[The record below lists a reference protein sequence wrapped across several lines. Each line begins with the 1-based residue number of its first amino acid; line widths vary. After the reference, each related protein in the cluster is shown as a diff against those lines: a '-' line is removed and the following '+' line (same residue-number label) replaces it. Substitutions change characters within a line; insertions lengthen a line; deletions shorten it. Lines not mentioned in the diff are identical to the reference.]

1 MNAKFPIL
9 LLLPLL
15 VAPCI
20 AHGMSLA
27 QAELALRDNNA
38 GIQAARIELRGT
50 QGDAVEASRRPPA
63 ELSVG
68 SSKISK
74 QHGIGAGRWSDKRVD
89 STLGLGW
96 SWERGGKRHLRMEGA
111 RERGDA
117 AELDV
122 ADQLREQRLALH
134 ESYFGVKAAQ
144 QMLLVAESNR
154 DESARAL
161 SAAER
166 QLATGAIATIERNR
180 LAVEDMKVQADA
192 RQARQD
198 LLEAQTALGML
209 IGDTRAP
216 EQLSADDPWPQ
227 LAAEAVA
234 ASGFDPSRR
243 VDLQAAA
250 ARVRAA
256 DADRRLARSQRYRD
270 VQLGLEMER
279 EPTDIGGVTW
289 GFSVS
294 VPLTGP
300 DHHRGQIQRAEAD
313 YDLALL
319 ELQQAERSARAELR
333 QAASQLE
340 ASAVRLRQYES
351 QIIPAARQ
359 ALDGME
365 LAYRRGAANLT
376 DLLDARRTWRESEQ
390 ERVQALLDHAV
401 ALARWQALLELPS
414 SQGIRS

>member
-1 MNAKFPIL
+1 MNAKLPIL

-15 VAPCI
+15 VTPCI
-20 AHGMSLA
+20 ARGLSLQ
-27 QAELALRDNNA
+27 QAELALRGNNA
-38 GIQAARIELRGT
+38 DIQAARIELRGT
-50 QGDAVEASRRPPA
+50 QGDAVDASRRPPA
-63 ELSVG
+63 ELSLG

-122 ADQLREQRLALH
+122 LDQLREQRLELH
-134 ESYFGVKAAQ
+134 EHYFGLKAAQ
-144 QMLLVAESNR
+144 QMLQVAQSNR
-154 DESARAL
+154 DESASAL
-161 SAAER
+161 AAADR
-166 QLATGAIATIERNR
+166 QLATGAIASMERNR
-180 LAVEDMKVQADA
+180 LAVEDMKAQAEA
-192 RQARQD
+192 RQARQQ
-198 LLEAQTALGML
+198 LFEAQTALGILM
-209 IGDTRAP
+209 GDTRAP
-216 EQLSADDPWPQ
+216 EQLSADDPWPH
-227 LAAEAVA
+227 LYDAPAPAE
-234 ASGFDPSRR
+234 SIDPMLRA
-243 VDLQAAA
+243 DLQATA
-250 ARVRAA
+250 ARLRAA

-270 VQLGLEMER
+270 LQLGVEMER
-279 EPTDIGGVTW
+279 EPADIGGVTW

-300 DHHRGQIQRAEAD
+300 NHHRGQIQRAEAD
-313 YDLALL
+313 YELALL
-319 ELQQAERSARAELR
+319 DLQQAERAARAELR
-333 QAASQLE
+333 QAASQLD
-340 ASAVRLRQYES
+340 ANSTRLRHYEM
-351 QIIPAARQ
+351 QIVPAARQ

-401 ALARWQALLELPS
+401 ALARWQALRELPS
-414 SQGIRS
+414 SQGI